1 MCLLRRLTASYKK
14 GASVLLEPLQAV
26 STICITMK
34 LAKLFAISLL
44 AVLFESALVQGGY
57 VESGQ
62 CEVIIICIMNV
73 LVCKTYFFLI
83 S

>member
-14 GASVLLEPLQAV
+14 GASVLLDPLQAV

-34 LAKLFAISLL
+34 FAKLFALSLL
-44 AVLFESALVQGGY
+44 AVLFESALVQGEY

-62 CEVIIICIMNV
+62 CEVIFAYNRCSSLQNI
-73 LVCKTYFFLI
+73 LFLI
-83 S
+83 G